1 MTQFIEKIS
10 ALAKE
15 FADPELDRQV
25 EEIKLIDQCV
35 SSQHLLA
42 FAPEGLGISDSRF
55 AEMTWD
61 LTDGQIKDLRALNNL
76 LNNVR
81 QYLSL
86 EYGIWS
92 LPNMAT
98 ARLIKEEFGVESA
111 LEVMAG
117 NAYWSKALSEA
128 GIQVRATDSLEW
140 SKSSKTGKRPFY
152 PVEDLPADQAVMK
165 YATCDLILCSWAPN
179 FGQADLELIA
189 AKHHYAPAARL
200 LFIGEKGVTNS
211 PEFWSK
217 RHFNRSAELRKI
229 NRSFKSYDFI
239 EEKFFEVK

>member
-25 EEIKLIDQCV
+25 KEIKMIDECV
-35 SSQHLLA
+35 SSQRMLL
-42 FAPEGLGISDSRF
+42 FAPESLGISDERF

-61 LTDGQIKDLRALNNL
+61 LSESQIKDLRALNNL

-92 LPNMAT
+92 LPNMET
-98 ARLIKEEFGVESA
+98 AQLIRDELGVETA

-128 GIQVRATDSLEW
+128 GIQVWATDSLEW
-140 SKSSKTGKRPFY
+140 SKSSQTGKKPFY
-152 PVEDLPADQAVMK
+152 RVENLPADQAIMK
-165 YATCDLILCSWAPN
+165 YAACDLILCSWAPN
-179 FGQADLELIA
+179 FGKADLELIA
-189 AKHHYAPAARL
+189 AKQHYAPAARL

-211 PEFWSK
+211 PGFWSK
-217 RHFNRSAELRKI
+217 KHFVRSSELRKI

-239 EEKFFEVK
+239 KEKFFEVS

>member
-25 EEIKLIDQCV
+25 QEIKMIDECV
-35 SSQHLLA
+35 SSQRMLL
-42 FAPEGLGISDSRF
+42 FAPDRLGISDDRF
-55 AEMTWD
+55 AELTWELLD
-61 LTDGQIKDLRALNNL
+61 SQIKDLRALNNL

-92 LPNMAT
+92 LPNMET
-98 ARLIKEEFGVESA
+98 AQLFKNELGIETA

-128 GIQVRATDSLEW
+128 GIQVWATDSLEW
-140 SKSSKTGKRPFY
+140 SKSSKTGKKPLY
-152 PVEDLPADQAVMK
+152 PVENLPADQAVMK
-165 YATCDLILCSWAPN
+165 YATCDMILCSGRRISARR
-179 FGQADLELIA
+179 FGTDRCQAALRSSC
-189 AKHHYAPAARL
+189 PP
-200 LFIGEKGVTNS
+200 LFHRGKRGDQFPGILDQKAFRQIKRTEK
-211 PEFWSK
+211 
-217 RHFNRSAELRKI
+217 
-229 NRSFKSYDFI
+229 D
-239 EEKFFEVK
+239 